1 MDYVKEGMRIGIDDY
16 LLKLD
21 ITPERLGSLLESVA
35 LKLQKQKRS
44 GVELV
49 SGERQK
55 EREDFI
61 RRWIRGEFTE
71 RDMIQDYLKFYGIK
85 LNMHQLICLSILIE
99 PEKQCAF
106 TAEMSGYDEAGCY
119 SDTAKCRNMGSCRYA
134 VKLLMCGRML

>member
-35 LKLQKQKRS
+35 LKLQKHKRS

-61 RRWIRGEFTE
+61 RRWIRGEFTNA
-71 RDMIQDYLKFYGIK
+71 I
-85 LNMHQLICLSILIE
+85 
-99 PEKQCAF
+99 
-106 TAEMSGYDEAGCY
+106 
-119 SDTAKCRNMGSCRYA
+119 
-134 VKLLMCGRML
+134 